1 MHKILIPLL
10 LLTLSAFQGISQQRQ
25 KPITISGKIIDSDSG
40 QPLEYAT
47 FVLQNADSP
56 DQVTGGITDIS
67 GNFEVEASPGTYNI
81 SVEFISYKTYSLQ
94 GQTYDSNTNLGSFLN
109 VPR

>member
-1 MHKILIPLL
+1 MQRIIIPIL
-10 LLTLSAFQGISQQRQ
+10 LLTLTTFQGIAQQRQ
-25 KPITISGKIIDSDSG
+25 RPIKISGKVIDSDSG

-81 SVEFISYKTYSLQ
+81 SVEFIS
-94 GQTYDSNTNLGSFLN
+94 
-109 VPR
+109 